1 MSADVV
7 DDPLGCGELMP
18 QAERER
24 LATDA
29 VSGCTSLRLSMA

>member
-18 QAERER
+18 QAECEG

-29 VSGCTSLRLSMA
+29 VSEQLRPSVA

>member
-29 VSGCTSLRLSMA
+29 VSGHLRLSMA